1 MAFEEKTIDSQLIYK
16 GPVFNIRKYKVTA
29 TGNQVT
35 YRDVVEHSG
44 GAVIVAVK
52 DNGNVL
58 LVRQFRKPVER
69 VMVELPAGKRDP
81 GEDPETTAIRELKEE
96 TGYTAGSIRFLT
108 AIHTS
113 VGYSTELLYIY
124 LCKDLTP
131 GETNFDS
138 TEDLDLMELSADEAL
153 EKVMIGEITDS
164 KTVVGLLFARQAGE
178 I

>member
-81 GEDPETTAIRELKEE
+81 
-96 TGYTAGSIRFLT
+96 
-108 AIHTS
+108 
-113 VGYSTELLYIY
+113 
-124 LCKDLTP
+124 
-131 GETNFDS
+131 
-138 TEDLDLMELSADEAL
+138 
-153 EKVMIGEITDS
+153 
-164 KTVVGLLFARQAGE
+164 
-178 I
+178 